1 LGSLCIFL
9 LYLHYIKNA
18 KIRGKLGYP
27 RKSQKLNKIKIMDA
41 KLFKSLLEGEIK
53 EPEATKRTRG
63 RKPGST
69 KKKKLNK
76 EDAFMEAKA
85 AFQEMI
91 QNPEEIKGLAKRSQ
105 IQKEIRRQAKF
116 SEEVVNKAI
125 RRSRIL
131 QGLINQ
137 NRIAPKYLFNAI
149 VWEEPSLHMRQ
160 IEIK

>member
-1 LGSLCIFL
+1 MDL
-9 LYLHYIKNA
+9 K
-18 KIRGKLGYP
+18 KL
-27 RKSQKLNKIKIMDA
+27 KQK
-41 KLFKSLLEGEIK
+41 G
-53 EPEATKRTRG
+53 TRG

-69 KKKKLNK
+69 KKRKPSKD
-76 EDAFMEAKA
+76 EAFLEAKA

-91 QNPEEIKGLAKRSQ
+91 QDPEKVNGLVKRTK

-116 SEEVVNKAI
+116 SEDVVNKAI

-131 QGLINQ
+131 QGLIN
-137 NRIAPKYLFNAI
+137 NNKIAPKYLWNAI